1 MYILYFPQKQL
12 QKEKTFDKLYA
23 IYSIGKVVIKEVI
36 MSKIDSKLKLDSLL
50 IHGGQEPDP
59 VTGSIAMPLY
69 QTTAYEYK
77 STEYAAGIFDFTQS
91 GNIYT
96 RLMNPTTDVLEKRM
110 TLLEGGIAALATAS
124 GQSAVLLS
132 ILNIAKS
139 GDEIVACDNL
149 YGGTY
154 NLFNHTFV
162 KMGIKVNFVESNNLD
177 AIRKAITPKTKAIYS
192 ETMGN
197 PKFDIADIS
206 AISKI
211 AHENDIPYIIDNTCT
226 PYLLR
231 PIEFGAD
238 IVIHSATKYIGGHG
252 TSMGGLLIDSGNFNW
267 DNGKFPL
274 ITEPEPSYHGLDCWK
289 KFNKMTYIFKA
300 RACLM
305 RDMGPA
311 ISPFNSFLILQGLE
325 TLHLRMKRH
334 SETAMIVAEFLE
346 KHPKVEW
353 VNYCGLESSP
363 EHTRALKYLKGGFGG
378 VFGFGI
384 KGGLKAGQKFID
396 SLELILHTANLGD
409 VRTLATHPA
418 STTHQQLT
426 PEEQLT
432 AGVNPELIRLSI
444 GLEDPEDI
452 INDIE
457 NAISKI
463 K

>member
-1 MYILYFPQKQL
+1 M
-12 QKEKTFDKLYA
+12 E
-23 IYSIGKVVIKEVI
+23 KVVIKRLY
-36 MSKIDSKLKLDSLL
+36 MSKIDAKLKIDSLL
-50 IHGGQEPDP
+50 IHGGQEPDSA
-59 VTGSIAMPLY
+59 TNSIAVPIY

-77 STEYAAGIFDFTQS
+77 STEYAAAIFDFTQT

-96 RLMNPTTDVLEKRM
+96 RLMNPTSDVLEKRM
-110 TLLEGGIAALATAS
+110 ALLEGGIAALATAS
-124 GQSAVLLS
+124 GQSAILFA

-154 NLFNHTFV
+154 NLFNHTLA
-162 KMGIKVNFVESNNLD
+162 KMGIKTHIVKSNDLD
-177 AIRKAITPKTKAIYS
+177 AIRKAITPNTKAVYG
-192 ETMGN
+192 ETTGN

-206 AISKI
+206 EIAKI

-231 PIEFGAD
+231 PFEFGAD
-238 IVIHSATKYIGGHG
+238 VVIHSATKYLGGHG

-267 DNGKFPL
+267 GNGKFPL
-274 ITEPEPSYHGLDCWK
+274 ISEPDASYHGLNCWE
-289 KFNKMTYIFKA
+289 KFGKIAYMFKA

-305 RDMGPA
+305 RDMGPT

-334 SETAMIVAEFLE
+334 SETAMTVAEYLE
-346 KHPKVEW
+346 KHPKIEW
-353 VNYCGLESSP
+353 VNYCGLSSSP
-363 EHTRALKYLKGGFGG
+363 EHERALKYLKGGFGG
-378 VFGFGI
+378 IFGFGI

-426 PEEQLT
+426 PEEQLSV
-432 AGVNPELIRLSI
+432 GVNPELIRLSI

-457 NAISKI
+457 NALSKI